1 VQRIVK
7 HYGPPGTGK
16 TTELMR
22 LVGEEVRVAGV
33 PLREIAY
40 LSFTRSAA
48 EVIVSRMGAT
58 KDDVRWF
65 RTLHGAACKQL
76 DLSGSIIDW
85 KDYAEF
91 SKLSGMKV
99 TPDNGEDTFDT
110 SKSFDFNPALRAY
123 NMSLTTLR
131 PLKDV
136 IREMPDHANLAA
148 GRVNAFIEAWVKFK
162 HDRRKFD
169 FIDMLTEYDRI
180 GVPLPCKTGFLDETQ
195 DLSDLQWRVAHK
207 MLAAC
212 TNVHMAGDDDQSI
225 YGFIGASEYGFL
237 DHPCDEERVLAKSY
251 RVPKAIG
258 AAADKVI
265 GHVPHRK
272 EKHVEWKDEPGT
284 IARLNLEAIS
294 MPWKKWLTQYEDVMV
309 LTRHRKGAQRFSDD
323 LKLAGVPHSLNGET
337 MNTWDE
343 AKILHSLYAL
353 RDGKSITPLAARK
366 LAEAFGKD
374 TRRYREMGPRDR
386 VSEIPGVDLKTV
398 DWLTQLSTTRR
409 TRERYKALLT
419 LIKKEGYEKLAEAP
433 RIVVS
438 TQHASKGKEAD
449 LIVIVPD
456 CTNIVKRNIS
466 SATEIRLA
474 YVAMTRAKKDVR
486 VLMPRTDTYVHH
498 FFGG

>member
-1 VQRIVK
+1 MRIIK

-22 LVGEEVRVAGV
+22 LVGEEVKLGMRL
-33 PLREIAY
+33 PQIAY

-48 EVIVSRMGAT
+48 EVIVGRMGAT

-65 RTLHGAACKQL
+65 RTLHGASCKQL
-76 DLSGSIIDW
+76 DLGNSIIDW

-91 SKLSGMKV
+91 SKLTGMKV
-99 TPDNGEDTFDT
+99 TPDNGEDTDYFGAAA
-110 SKSFDFNPALRAY
+110 FDFNVALRAW
-123 NMSLTTLR
+123 NMSLTTGR

-136 IREMPDHANLAA
+136 IREMPDHPNLAW
-148 GRVNAFIEAWVKFK
+148 GRVNAFVDSWTKYK
-162 HDRRKFD
+162 HDKRKHD

-180 GVPLPCKTGFLDETQ
+180 GQPLPCKVGFLDEAQ
-195 DLSDLQWRVAHK
+195 DLSELQWRVAHK
-207 MLAAC
+207 MLANC
-212 TNVHMAGDDDQSI
+212 DTVHMAGDDDQSI

-237 DHPCDEERVLAKSY
+237 EHPCDEERVLAKSY
-251 RVPKAIG
+251 RVPVAIG
-258 AAADKVI
+258 KAADKVI

-272 EKHVEWKDEPGT
+272 EKQVEWKEVAGT
-284 IARLNLEAIS
+284 IQRLNLEAIS
-294 MPWKKWLTQYEDVMV
+294 MPWKKWLGQYEDVMV

-343 AKILHSLYAL
+343 AKIVHSMYAL
-353 RDGKSITPLAARK
+353 RDGKSITPIAARK
-366 LAEAFGKD
+366 LADAFGKP
-374 TRRYREMGPRDR
+374 TRLYREMGARDR
-386 VSEIPGVDLKTV
+386 VTEIPGIDFRSI
-398 DWLTQLSTTRR
+398 DWLAQLSTTRR
-409 TRERYKALLT
+409 ARERYKHVLT
-419 LIKKEGYEKLAEAP
+419 LIKSQGYEKLAEAP
-433 RIVVS
+433 KIVVS

-456 CTNIVKRNIS
+456 CTNVVKRNIS

-474 YVAMTRAKKDVR
+474 YVTMTRAKMDVR

-498 FFGG
+498 YFGG

>member
-1 VQRIVK
+1 
-7 HYGPPGTGK
+7 
-16 TTELMR
+16 MR
-22 LVGEEVRVAGV
+22 LVAEEVRVRQRA
-33 PLREIAY
+33 LREIAY

-48 EVIVSRMGAT
+48 EVIVGRMGAT

-76 DLSGSIIDW
+76 ELAGNIIDW
-85 KDYAEF
+85 RDYADF
-91 SKLSGMKV
+91 SKLSGMKI
-99 TPDNGEDTFDT
+99 TTDNGDEDYFGAAA
-110 SKSFDFNPALRAY
+110 FDFNVALRAL
-123 NMSLTTLR
+123 NMSLTTMR

-136 IREMPDHANLAA
+136 IREMPDHPNLALS
-148 GRVNAFIEAWVKFK
+148 RVNAFVEAWTKYK

-169 FIDMLTEYDRI
+169 FIDMLTEYDRS
-180 GVPLPCKTGFLDETQ
+180 GTPLPCKVGFLDETQ
-195 DLSDLQWRVAHK
+195 DLSELQWRVAHK
-207 MLAAC
+207 MLAEC
-212 TNVHMAGDDDQSI
+212 EMVHMAGDDDQSI

-272 EKHVEWKDEPGT
+272 EKAVEWKDGPGT
-284 IARLNLEAIS
+284 VARLNLEAIS
-294 MPWKKWLTQYEDVMV
+294 MPWRKWLDQYKTEDDTPSIMV

-323 LKLAGVPHSLNGET
+323 LKVAGVPHSLNGET

-353 RDGKSITPLAARK
+353 RDGKGITPLAAKK

-374 TRRYREMGPRDR
+374 TRLYREMRPRDR
-386 VSEIPGVDLKTV
+386 VMEMPGVDLKTV
-398 DWLTQLSTTRR
+398 DWLTQLSTSRR
-409 TRERYKALLT
+409 SRERYKALLT

-433 RIVVS
+433 KIVVG
-438 TQHASKGKEAD
+438 TQHASKGKEAN

-456 CTNIVKRNIS
+456 CTNVVKRNIS

-474 YVAMTRAKKDVR
+474 YVSMTRAKMDVR

-498 FFGG
+498 YFGG